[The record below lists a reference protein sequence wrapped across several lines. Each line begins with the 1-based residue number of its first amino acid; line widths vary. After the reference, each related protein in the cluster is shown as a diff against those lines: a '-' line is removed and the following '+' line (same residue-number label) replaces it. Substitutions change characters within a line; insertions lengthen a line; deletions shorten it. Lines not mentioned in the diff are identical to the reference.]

1 MKKSIIYILFALFSF
16 SAAVS
21 LTACKDDGVEISDAY
36 KSKTPKNVKLLEYG
50 NKSLTICWNFVR
62 GATSY
67 TVQLV
72 DGDMNPV
79 SEALCMTTADI
90 DYHEFTDLPTDRIYY
105 GRVRANYPYSA
116 TSDWVYVTEHD
127 KPAMLMASVGILDLD
142 PQLKLHAASG
152 STLTFEWSYTDDKA
166 TDAARSYNVELFRDE
181 ACTDLYVSWLADGK
195 LSSGKGIFTALAG
208 YPVVRYTFS
217 GLDPETTYYAR
228 ITNLS
233 FANIQTPVV
242 AGTTTQAGPKAAA
255 NNPAKAGDIVLAQ
268 DFSAF
273 IHGGD
278 IVNSAAGYNAVS
290 GTDFRK
296 TWEKAEGV
304 NPQADGDRPLC
315 NWATE
320 FHIHTGGT
328 SAEYVEAL
336 GMKGWGSSGNTST
349 RPGYIKCGG
358 GSGGI
363 GILYT
368 PQLTD
373 LPANTTVKVSFSAS
387 AYAEGENVYGS
398 DIVVEAVEGAEFGS
412 NNVVS
417 KKGTAFVSKTVD
429 ISSAV
434 GRFETYTVT
443 LEGLTPASRIAFSSN
458 PAQAGANKTRFL
470 LDDIVVTCE
479 GETHLEQ
486 LAAPANVKFDAE
498 AVQPDKLTLKWDAVS
513 GAASYTV
520 ACWADGTDESKAALV
535 EKIDGTACT
544 LDKLT
549 PETKYNAKVKA
560 VAGRTATDSDWSA
573 KASAT
578 TAEAS
583 QGKLD
588 APANLKAEPG
598 FSTVALTWDAVS
610 GATGYSVTVD
620 NGTPQTVTDNAFTAT
635 GLMAGTSHDFSVV
648 ALAALAADNSD
659 AATLQSKTLYVRI
672 AAVTTSS
679 IILEWEQAGDVS
691 QYTVAIE
698 EEGDPSR
705 SVRFTYDWS
714 KASGYGSIPL
724 RFAFNYVGTEWASAA
739 LSPSASYRLRVKAG
753 AADSDSAWSNDITG
767 TVARRTAPAGEVFYE
782 DFDRFMGGDAVMT
795 AVGVKSAKK
804 VTSEAGLSTM
814 LTEFTYTDWAA
825 GGGAMNAGSGTY
837 GDPYRLM
844 FFKDDGWETGALVTG
859 NGVHNAFC
867 GSFRL
872 GGDNAN
878 QSYIQTPAM
887 SGLTAAANV
896 TVTFKT
902 AVNVWT
908 AASTTAPAVVFKAG
922 WCRDQF
928 ESMELYVVHGDG
940 TKVKVGDTIAV
951 GDAGSELAWKSH
963 SVAIEGLLPT
973 DKLMFTSVGAKK
985 SRYYIDEI
993 SVVKN

>member
-50 NKSLTICWNFVR
+50 NKSLTICWDFVR

-208 YPVVRYTFS
+208 YPVLRYTFS

-255 NNPAKAGDIVLAQ
+255 NTPAKAGDIVLAQ

-368 PQLTD
+368 PQLTA

-498 AVQPDKLTLKWDAVS
+498 A
-513 GAASYTV
+513 
-520 ACWADGTDESKAALV
+520 
-535 EKIDGTACT
+535 
-544 LDKLT
+544 
-549 PETKYNAKVKA
+549 
-560 VAGRTATDSDWSA
+560 
-573 KASAT
+573 
-578 TAEAS
+578 S

-635 GLMAGTSHDFSVV
+635 GLTAGTSHDFSVV

-705 SVRFTYDWS
+705 SARFTYDWS

-814 LTEFTYTDWAA
+814 LTEFTYTDWSA

-940 TKVKVGDTIAV
+940 TKVKVCDTIAV

>member
-50 NKSLTICWNFVR
+50 NKSLTICWDFVR

-233 FANIQTPVV
+233 FADIQTPVV
-242 AGTTTQAGPKAAA
+242 AGTTAQAGPKAAA
-255 NNPAKAGDIVLAQ
+255 NTPAKAGDIVLAQ

-368 PQLTD
+368 PQLTA

-398 DIVVEAVEGAEFGS
+398 DIIVEAVEGAEFGS

-635 GLMAGTSHDFSVV
+635 GLTAGTSHDFSVV

-705 SVRFTYDWS
+705 SARFTYDWS

-814 LTEFTYTDWAA
+814 LTEFTYTDWSA

-844 FFKDDGWETGALVTG
+844 IFKDDGWETGALVTG

-878 QSYIQTPAM
+878 QSYVQTPAM

-940 TKVKVGDTIAV
+940 TKVKVCDTIAV

>member
-50 NKSLTICWNFVR
+50 NKSLTICWDFVR

-255 NNPAKAGDIVLAQ
+255 NTPAKAGDIVLAQ

-368 PQLTD
+368 PQLTA

-573 KASAT
+573 
-578 TAEAS
+578 
-583 QGKLD
+583 
-588 APANLKAEPG
+588 
-598 FSTVALTWDAVS
+598 
-610 GATGYSVTVD
+610 
-620 NGTPQTVTDNAFTAT
+620 
-635 GLMAGTSHDFSVV
+635 
-648 ALAALAADNSD
+648 
-659 AATLQSKTLYVRI
+659 
-672 AAVTTSS
+672 
-679 IILEWEQAGDVS
+679 
-691 QYTVAIE
+691 
-698 EEGDPSR
+698 
-705 SVRFTYDWS
+705 
-714 KASGYGSIPL
+714 
-724 RFAFNYVGTEWASAA
+724 
-739 LSPSASYRLRVKAG
+739 
-753 AADSDSAWSNDITG
+753 
-767 TVARRTAPAGEVFYE
+767 
-782 DFDRFMGGDAVMT
+782 
-795 AVGVKSAKK
+795 
-804 VTSEAGLSTM
+804 
-814 LTEFTYTDWAA
+814 

-878 QSYIQTPAM
+878 QSYVQTPAM

-928 ESMELYVVHGDG
+928 ESMELYVVHDDG

-951 GDAGSELAWKSH
+951 GDAGNELAWKSH
-963 SVAIEGLLPT
+963 SVVIEGLLPT